1 MWDVDRDACDG
12 VGPAKEERVD
22 SGEERIRGTCCIRG
36 TCWRGTEEQRRGR
49 GRVAAASPVD
59 GALSQSSVVSHLHQA
74 LFQMRE
80 TVANKADRVCALQ
93 ESVFSWGR
101 KQIEKK

>member
-22 SGEERIRGTCCIRG
+22 SGEERIRGTC
-36 TCWRGTEEQRRGR
+36 WRGTEEQRRGR
-49 GRVAAASPVD
+49 CRVAAVSPVD

-93 ESVFSWGR
+93 ESVVSWGR

>member
-1 MWDVDRDACDG
+1 M
-12 VGPAKEERVD
+12 
-22 SGEERIRGTCCIRG
+22 
-36 TCWRGTEEQRRGR
+36 
-49 GRVAAASPVD
+49 AAVSPVD